1 VGRFSAFSFVCHF
14 DPPIRMHP
22 VLFQIGSLM
31 VPSYGACAALGVLLA
46 LAVAPVTARRA
57 GLDPRHAWNMLVLA
71 GFASV
76 ALSRLVLIAINLGDL
91 RRHPRWLLA
100 LAMVHHPLL
109 AAIGIAGGLAAVV
122 IYARWAKLPFR
133 TVADCLAAP
142 VALGMAFEQFGAL
155 MAGSDFGR
163 EATSGFTVTY
173 TSELAARWSGTPLG
187 VAVYPVQL
195 YAALGALLLA
205 LLCLLLPTRRRGDLA
220 GVWLLGTG
228 VLLFLT
234 EVLRDWEGRGVLL
247 AGSMDIP
254 QLVGLGLVVLS
265 GIVLFD
271 WRNSTPRKN

>member
-1 VGRFSAFSFVCHF
+1 
-14 DPPIRMHP
+14 MHP

-46 LAVAPVTARRA
+46 LAVAPLTARRA
-57 GLDPRHAWNMLVLA
+57 DLDPRHAWNMMVLA
-71 GFASV
+71 VFASI
-76 ALSRLVLIAINLGDL
+76 ALSRFTLIAINLGDL

-109 AAIGIAGGLAAVV
+109 AAIGIAGGAAAVV
-122 IYARWAKLPFR
+122 IYARWASLPWR
-133 TVADCLAAP
+133 SVADCLAAP
-142 VALGMAFEQFGAL
+142 VALGMAFDQLGAL

-163 EATSGFTVTY
+163 EAASGFTITY

-187 VAVYPVQL
+187 VALYPVQA

-205 LLCLLLPTRRRGDLA
+205 LLCLLLPSRRPGDLA

-228 VLLFLT
+228 ILLFLT
-234 EVLRDWEGRGVLL
+234 ETLRDWEGRGVLF
-247 AGSMDIP
+247 APATHTGIVDIP
-254 QLVGLGLVVLS
+254 QLVGLGMVVLS

-271 WRNSTPRKN
+271 WRNSTPRTN

>member
-1 VGRFSAFSFVCHF
+1 
-14 DPPIRMHP
+14 MHP
-22 VLFQIGSLM
+22 ALFQVGSLL
-31 VPSYGACAALGVLLA
+31 VPTYGVCAALGVLFA
-46 LAVAPVTARRA
+46 LAVAPFSARRA

-71 GFASV
+71 LFASI

-91 RRHPRWLLA
+91 RKHPRWLLA

-109 AAIGIAGGLAAVV
+109 AAIGIAGGLIAIV
-122 IYARWAKLPFR
+122 IYTRWARLPLLA
-133 TVADCLAAP
+133 VADCLAAP
-142 VALGMAFEQFGAL
+142 VAFGMAFEQLGAL

-163 EATSGFTVTY
+163 EATSGLSITY

-187 VAVYPVQL
+187 IALYPVQA

-205 LLCLLLPTRRRGDLA
+205 MFCCLQPIRRRGDVA

-228 VLLFLT
+228 ILLFLT
-234 EVLRDWEGRGVLL
+234 EILRDWEGRGVFL

-254 QLVGLGLVVLS
+254 QLVGLGMVVLS

-271 WRNSTPRKN
+271 WRNSTPETR